1 MRKLVAAIAV
11 VCGLAL
17 AGCQTVALPS
27 LNLNSAASLNTV
39 YSIQNAFGVAVNA
52 ANAYRALPLC
62 RTGTGPGMIN
72 ICAKRSVIERLQ
84 SAMRKARLAV
94 NNLVAL
100 QKAYPSVD
108 ISNAFAAA
116 RSALIAVQQ
125 ILASG
130 A

>member
-1 MRKLVAAIAV
+1 MRKLVATIAV
-11 VCGLAL
+11 VSGLAL

-27 LNLNSAASLNTV
+27 LNLNTAVSLNTV
-39 YSIQNAFGVAVNA
+39 YGIENAFGVAVNA
-52 ANAYRALPLC
+52 ANAYKALPLC
-62 RTGTGPGMIN
+62 RTGTEPGVAN
-72 ICAKRSVIERLQ
+72 ICTKRSVIKRLQ

-108 ISNAFAAA
+108 ITNALAAA
-116 RSALIAVQQ
+116 RSALIVVQQ
-125 ILASG
+125 ILLSG

>member
-39 YSIQNAFGVAVNA
+39 YGIQNAFGVAVNA